1 MAQSD
6 DPSLVWVGKQ
16 KTASKKVVPQKV
28 VAVRKPHHKPPVKTI
43 PRKPPVKLLSLRW
56 SLRLEGKD
64 GKPMAVAPN
73 YVFKVGDRAQIVV
86 EVNEPGF
93 LYLIQEESLSMI
105 FPHPLINKGNNQMVS
120 GQSQII
126 PSNCGQHADK
136 NGQCWFEVDDKG
148 SSITLIFSRDQ
159 IKGLPDSMDAE
170 QKVVPITRQDLTK
183 LRGNINQ
190 NMMMKDITDKG
201 IKAVQ
206 YWNNNPKDNED
217 LIIETKINYEKPER
231 NN

>member
-28 VAVRKPHHKPPVKTI
+28 VAVRKPHHKPPVKTV
-43 PRKPPVKLLSLRW
+43 PRKPPIKLLSLRW
-56 SLRLEGKD
+56 SLRLKGED
-64 GKPMAVAPN
+64 GKPLPVDPN

-93 LYLIQEESLSMI
+93 LYLIQKESLTMI
-105 FPHPLINKGNNQMVS
+105 FPHPLINKGNNKMTS

-126 PSNCGQHADK
+126 PSNCGSSADK

-170 QKVVPITRQDLTK
+170 QKAVPITKEDLTK
-183 LRGNINQ
+183 LKDNIKQ
-190 NMMMKDITDKG
+190 KKMMEDITEKG